1 VLLSITSEES
11 ITSVTTLIQ
20 AHRYWRQ
27 KGLDVDLVIL
37 NNSPGGYQQGLQNQI
52 MELIYAGSEASLLD
66 KKGGLFVRNGEHLSA
81 EDKLLLMSVAC
92 LYLDDRAGGIN
103 EQLNQR
109 IHTLKS
115 PARAFIPRAVRERN
129 QHTDWSPDTSQL
141 CHFNGY
147 GGFSQDGREY
157 QIVLREN
164 ALTPAPWSNILANS
178 RFGSVISEAGQAYTW
193 YENAHEYRLTPWEND
208 PVSDRS
214 GEAFYLRDEESGECW
229 SPTALPVR
237 GHGDYLTRHG
247 FGYSVFAHRE
257 SGIDSE
263 LTVLV
268 AEEDPVKL
276 VLLTLSNSSGR
287 TRQLSV
293 TGYVEWTLGETR
305 TRSAPHIV
313 THVARTPGGC
323 GILANNFYGDN
334 GGGRTAFFAVSGND
348 CSLTGDRREFI
359 GRNGSLHAPSAMK
372 LQKLSGKTGAGLDPC
387 GAVQSAVTLID
398 GDQRTFIFILG
409 AEENDVCAQET
420 LARYMNEDT
429 VRQELNR
436 IHNHWHNVLDKIVV
450 NTPDTSV
457 NLLVNGWLLYQ
468 TVACRLMARSG

>member
-1 VLLSITSEES
+1 MLLSITSEES

-115 PARAFIPRAVRERN
+115 PARAFIPRAARERN

-164 ALTPAPWSNILANS
+164 ALTPAPRSNILANS
-178 RFGSVISEAGQAYTW
+178 RFGSVISEAGQAYTGMRMPM
-193 YENAHEYRLTPWEND
+193 N
-208 PVSDRS
+208 
-214 GEAFYLRDEESGECW
+214 
-229 SPTALPVR
+229 
-237 GHGDYLTRHG
+237 
-247 FGYSVFAHRE
+247 
-257 SGIDSE
+257 
-263 LTVLV
+263 
-268 AEEDPVKL
+268 
-276 VLLTLSNSSGR
+276 
-287 TRQLSV
+287 
-293 TGYVEWTLGETR
+293 TG
-305 TRSAPHIV
+305 
-313 THVARTPGGC
+313 
-323 GILANNFYGDN
+323 
-334 GGGRTAFFAVSGND
+334 
-348 CSLTGDRREFI
+348 
-359 GRNGSLHAPSAMK
+359 
-372 LQKLSGKTGAGLDPC
+372 
-387 GAVQSAVTLID
+387 
-398 GDQRTFIFILG
+398 
-409 AEENDVCAQET
+409 
-420 LARYMNEDT
+420 
-429 VRQELNR
+429 
-436 IHNHWHNVLDKIVV
+436 
-450 NTPDTSV
+450 
-457 NLLVNGWLLYQ
+457 
-468 TVACRLMARSG
+468 